1 MIDDVVITPLKLIEI
16 NSGDVMHAIKSSDR
30 GYSGFGEA
38 YFSAIHPGEIKGWK
52 RHKQMTLNI
61 IVPVGQ
67 IQFALY
73 DDRNNLNIKS
83 QDIVLSLNNYC
94 RLTIPPMIWV
104 AFKGLGDKESLL
116 LNVANILHNPEE
128 SENKNLDEFEFEFDW
143 RNN

>member
-52 RHKQMTLNI
+52 RHKKMTLNI